1 MSIEFDKLAWNQA
14 CETMAEQANKSCG
27 LVYEI
32 FARDFSRAVNHAL
45 NSLPE
50 AHRTEAI
57 EIAKRLGWAT
67 AEELAQSQ
75 RLMDEAGCCA
85 HGIDPDCCPRG
96 CGDIE

>member
-1 MSIEFDKLAWNQA
+1 MSMEFDKLAWNEA
-14 CETMAEQANKSCG
+14 CEKMAEQAHKSCG

-50 AHRTEAI
+50 AHRPEAI
-57 EIAKRLGWAT
+57 EIAKQLGWAT
-67 AEELAQSQ
+67 DEELAETQHQ
-75 RLMDEAGCCA
+75 MDEAGYCS
-85 HGIDPDCCPRG
+85 HGLDPDCCPMG